1 MLFNNAESFSQAVI
15 VFSYIASIILI
26 QVLILF
32 LISLLSETLYLFVLG
47 FALSANALF
56 LKLLFSKTIQS
67 FSDVNL
73 ILLVTI
79 SGLVVGA
86 VLNHLNNAKKSPG
99 MRAIILTGFIFI
111 VVPAIIA
118 QYKFYEKK
126 PAQEDVNKSEK
137 ALKAWAQVKFKER
150 PNIHLISIDSLIPVP
165 MLREYLDIKKPPYE
179 DTLIAYT
186 LRKDISYSPRIPSN
200 PSINSV
206 MQLDQTEALVDYGNF
221 AGRKPSVLSTVFAN
235 NDYEI
240 STGFFNHYFGKK
252 GTYIDNYLPIKN
264 AEFNNTLLCLDEGES
279 FVKQM
284 RFFSICSV
292 SEAYSKKTDIDVFMT
307 GTAFLAQAWPEKV
320 LDVILQLNSKSR
332 PQLSFH
338 YIYVPIG
345 HTRNHF
351 RHNNVKHRSEYK
363 DYYLEKGAIFDEL
376 LKQLLSIISIS
387 DPKSIVVIF

>member
-1 MLFNNAESFSQAVI
+1 
-15 VFSYIASIILI
+15 
-26 QVLILF
+26 
-32 LISLLSETLYLFVLG
+32 
-47 FALSANALF
+47 
-56 LKLLFSKTIQS
+56 
-67 FSDVNL
+67 
-73 ILLVTI
+73 
-79 SGLVVGA
+79 
-86 VLNHLNNAKKSPG
+86 
-99 MRAIILTGFIFI
+99 
-111 VVPAIIA
+111 
-118 QYKFYEKK
+118 
-126 PAQEDVNKSEK
+126 
-137 ALKAWAQVKFKER
+137 
-150 PNIHLISIDSLIPVP
+150 
-165 MLREYLDIKKPPYE
+165 
-179 DTLIAYT
+179 
-186 LRKDISYSPRIPSN
+186 
-200 PSINSV
+200 

-387 DPKSIVVIF
+387 DPKSIVVIFGDHGAWLSRGVSTDDNPEFVYKDLHLIELAVLKTENLCSSGLAFHYSDSYETPSRVIAAIIRCISETPEAIDNIVNFVDLNTKVKELEDIRLRKKEIRSRSTD